1 MMNKSNV
8 TERHIHEECGVFG
21 VYSKTTTDVASYAYY
36 ALYALQHRGQESAGI
51 VVNDDGVFSS
61 WRDVGLVSEVFPPE
75 RLAALGTGCSTG
87 LFFVMISETIDHSEW
102 QCGVR
107 QQGLLASLLMLVV
120 KLYMLA
126 NADFAEK
133 ITQTAQTLSSQSVLS
148 CFLGAIFCGVLM
160 TVATVSY
167 RRENMVAETVITL
180 FCVMVFIL
188 AGFKHCIANASMLLF
203 LDCNYVNY
211 LAMIAGNTVGSL
223 CYGYLFQRARE
234 NG

>member
-1 MMNKSNV
+1 M
-8 TERHIHEECGVFG
+8 
-21 VYSKTTTDVASYAYY
+21 
-36 ALYALQHRGQESAGI
+36 
-51 VVNDDGVFSS
+51 
-61 WRDVGLVSEVFPPE
+61 
-75 RLAALGTGCSTG
+75 
-87 LFFVMISETIDHSEW
+87 
-102 QCGVR
+102 
-107 QQGLLASLLMLVV
+107 V
-120 KLYMLA
+120 KLYMIA

-133 ITQTAQTLSSQSVLS
+133 ITSTAQTLSSQSVGS

-188 AGFKHCIANASMLLF
+188 AGFKHCIANASMLLIP
-203 LDCNYVNY
+203 DSNYLNY

-234 NG
+234 NA